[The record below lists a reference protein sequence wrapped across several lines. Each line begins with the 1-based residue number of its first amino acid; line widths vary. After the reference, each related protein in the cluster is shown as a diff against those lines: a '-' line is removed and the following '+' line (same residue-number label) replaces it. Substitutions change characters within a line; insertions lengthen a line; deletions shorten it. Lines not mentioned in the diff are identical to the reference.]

1 MKKTRIT
8 IELDAG
14 GREILERMRGELT
27 PSAFVQLLLK
37 MVDSG
42 AVSPP
47 PPTLSRKKPR
57 KI

>member
-1 MKKTRIT
+1 MKKTRLT

-14 GREILERMRGELT
+14 GREILERMRGEMT
-27 PSAFVQLLLK
+27 PSAFFQLLLK

-42 AVSPP
+42 SVSAPLAAV
-47 PPTLSRKKPR
+47 REKRR